1 MRKGITIIICTYNG
15 AERLSETIAHI
26 ARQSVPETIAWE
38 VILADNGS
46 SDNSI
51 ALAGAEWNK
60 YKRVDVPFEV
70 IEESKPGKLH
80 ALQHAIEKADF
91 EYLIVCDDD
100 NWLASDYLKTAYSL
114 LDSRPEIAAA
124 GGRGTAVTA
133 GMLLPDWFKD
143 YHSAYA
149 VGPQAQKTG
158 FLKPRDVLWGAGL
171 CTRKSVYQKMYRM
184 YPSFLTEHQDKNI
197 LSAEDTE
204 YCMRLLLKG
213 YKLYYDASLQY
224 KHFIPDHKLSLEF
237 RDQKLLKGFMDANE
251 ILRKYYSAMRATIK
265 TRNRPD
271 VWFALLLI
279 TPINY
284 VFSFSKRRAEK
295 AKNTL
300 FFLLPFG
307 IQGDPI
313 SEKIRMFMKGKP
325 A

>member
-1 MRKGITIIICTYNG
+1 MRKGISIIICTYNG

-26 ARQSVPETIAWE
+26 AKQSVPEALEWE

-51 ALAGAEWNK
+51 AFAAAEWNQ
-60 YKRVDVPFEV
+60 YNRTEVPFKV
-70 IEESKPGKLH
+70 IEEEKPGKLH

-91 EYLIVCDDD
+91 EYLIICDDD
-100 NWLASDYLKTAYSL
+100 NWLAPDYLKTAYFL
-114 LDSRPEIAAA
+114 LDSKPEIAAV
-124 GGRGTAVTA
+124 GGRGIPVTT
-133 GMLLPDWFKD
+133 GMLLPDWFEK
-143 YHSAYA
+143 YNSAYA
-149 VGPQAQKTG
+149 VGAQAKTTG

-171 CTRKSVYQKMYRM
+171 CTRKSVYQKMYRT

-213 YKLYYDASLQY
+213 YKLYYDSSLKYQ
-224 KHFIPDHKLSLEF
+224 HFIPDHKLTLEF
-237 RDQKLLKGFMDANE
+237 RDEKLLKGFMDANV

-271 VWFALLLI
+271 IWFSLLLI
-279 TPINY
+279 APINY

-295 AKNTL
+295 ARDTL

-307 IQGDPI
+307 IQTDPI
-313 SEKIRMFMKGKP
+313 SKKIKMFIKEELT
-325 A
+325 